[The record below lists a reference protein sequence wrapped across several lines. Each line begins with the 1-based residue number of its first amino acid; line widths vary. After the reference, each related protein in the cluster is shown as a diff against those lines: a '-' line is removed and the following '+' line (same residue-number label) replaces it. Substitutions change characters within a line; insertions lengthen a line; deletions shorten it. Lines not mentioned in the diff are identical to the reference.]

1 MGDLWTSSMASKN
14 QLKRTIEKRD
24 RDSNGCVKCSSGI
37 GNLPTCGKNKQAVQ
51 ISQTCNTCAHY
62 ECRDVSSTKNR
73 LGEIVGGT
81 VGGVSFVII
90 VSLVVLFVLLK
101 KRRGL
106 RLREDDEGESS
117 SESDEIE
124 MKSRNNSV
132 RGDKRHSGEPGLPG
146 TDRKYTR
153 NMNNRSL
160 SFYETFTRPGF
171 TSRNS
176 ARNSKIQPLTQ
187 PKRKGIRRNMSM
199 NSLATNT
206 SSSNASNILP
216 IAYIPGVRVKPTKN
230 NTRSIFSSD
239 TKSMN
244 SEAYASELEMADD
257 TRYLS
262 PHQITTAVRG
272 QPKLVNMHSVQEEDE
287 EDTTDEFDQEHYKQ
301 GLSPG
306 LVGQDSIHLNSNGSL
321 TSQFDKSSRSSVLA
335 SQANETL
342 RDDETDSDV
351 DSDIGEINRATSVK
365 HMRENNNSNRYV
377 HDPIVLMDSG
387 TDLPLMQD
395 TPSIYRSPNSSD
407 NIQDG
412 LAEHGLPVRN
422 AANSSAE
429 TDYNNPF
436 LDNEG
441 GSFVLNVE
449 FNNRKEQQRE

>member
-1 MGDLWTSSMASKN
+1 MSSKHE
-14 QLKRTIEKRD
+14 LKKIIEKRD
-24 RDSNGCVKCSSGI
+24 TDTNGCVKCPSGI
-37 GNLPTCGKNKQAVQ
+37 GNLPKCGKNKQAVQ
-51 ISQTCNTCAHY
+51 ISQTCDECAHY
-62 ECRDVSSTKNR
+62 ECRNVSSGKGR
-73 LGEIVGGT
+73 VGEIVGGT
-81 VGGVSFVII
+81 VGGISFLVL

-101 KRRGL
+101 KRKGL
-106 RLREDDEGESS
+106 RLREDEEGGSS

-132 RGDKRHSGEPGLPG
+132 RGDNRHSAEPGLPG
-146 TDRKYTR
+146 STERKYKR
-153 NMNNRSL
+153 NMNNRSV
-160 SFYETFTRPGF
+160 SFYETFTRPEF

-187 PKRKGIRRNMSM
+187 PKRKGTRRKLSI
-199 NSLATNT
+199 NSLGTNA
-206 SSSNASNILP
+206 SNSNASNILP

-244 SEAYASELEMADD
+244 SEAYANELEIAED

-272 QPKLVNMHSVQEEDE
+272 QPKLINMHSVQEEDE
-287 EDTTDEFDQEHYKQ
+287 QDTNNESEQEHYNQ
-301 GLSPG
+301 SLLPVST
-306 LVGQDSIHLNSNGSL
+306 HLNTNTSHP
-321 TSQFDKSSRSSVLA
+321 SQFDKPAMQSGLA
-335 SQANETL
+335 SQVNETP
-342 RDDETDSDV
+342 RDDESDSDV

-365 HMRENNNSNRYV
+365 HMQENNNSSNRYI

-395 TPSIYRSPNSSD
+395 SPFINRSSNSSGTM
-407 NIQDG
+407 QG
-412 LAEHGLPVRN
+412 QLAAHGLPVRH

-429 TDYNNPF
+429 TDSNNPF

-449 FNNRKEQQRE
+449 FNNREEQQRE